1 MKMSV
6 LLMTLAVILAP
17 AVAVAAGC
25 AERQAAITCAAG
37 YVFDEESRGC
47 VPQTS

>member
-6 LLMTLAVILAP
+6 LLMTLAVTLAP
-17 AVAVAAGC
+17 TVVAAAGC
-25 AERQAAITCAAG
+25 GERQAAMSCATG
-37 YVFDEESRGC
+37 YVYDQESRSC